1 MKTSPHKRDNNEVQA
16 ARGRLRG
23 ALNDSLQNQEVDDIP
38 EDYEEEEEEEEQ
50 QQIIPHRQRGRPKK
64 IQSSADRLS
73 PSAGFLTP
81 SKRRKR
87 EHHQA
92 GGSGG
97 QKIQAESFV
106 MKLFDRSLDLSKYSE
121 QTSLYPIC
129 RAWMANQPR
138 NPSIRSYRDARS
150 PSPTERKDNGLELL
164 AKLRKG
170 DMRDVCS
177 MPKPKKTDVPKIPT
191 PTVEPKKYS
200 KSEELVA
207 DNNELK
213 DGSKE
218 ELLAQHLGKWKQVKS
233 DWQKHTKV
241 YQKRHEVS
249 YQILEL
255 LFKP

>member
-1 MKTSPHKRDNNEVQA
+1 MKTSPHKRNNNEVQA

-23 ALNDSLQNQEVDDIP
+23 ALNDTLQNQEVDDIP

-50 QQIIPHRQRGRPKK
+50 QVVPPRQRGRPKK
-64 IQSSADRLS
+64 IQSSVERVS
-73 PSAGFLTP
+73 PPAGYLTP

-87 EHHQA
+87 ELA
-92 GGSGG
+92 GGSSG

-121 QTSLYPIC
+121 QTALYPIC

-150 PSPTERKDNGLELL
+150 PSPTERKDNGGELL
-164 AKLRKG
+164 LKLRKG
-170 DMRDVCS
+170 EIFDITS
-177 MPKPKKTDVPKIPT
+177 MPKPKKTDVPKVP
-191 PTVEPKKYS
+191 PPCVLPKIYNKN
-200 KSEELVA
+200 EDVVA
-207 DNNELK
+207 DGDKLK
-213 DGSKE
+213 DAKKE
-218 ELLAQHLGKWKQVKS
+218 DLLMDHLSKWKQVKS
-233 DWQKHTKV
+233 NWQKHTKV
-241 YQKRHEVS
+241 YQQRQDVS

>member
-1 MKTSPHKRDNNEVQA
+1 MKTSPHKRDNEVLA

-38 EDYEEEEEEEEQ
+38 EDYDEEDEEEEIVLPQ
-50 QQIIPHRQRGRPKK
+50 RQRGRPKK
-64 IQSSADRLS
+64 VQPPPTEQES

-87 EHHQA
+87 EHA
-92 GGSGG
+92 GSSGG

-150 PSPTERKDNGLELL
+150 PSPIERKDNGLELL
-164 AKLRKG
+164 IKLRRG
-170 DMRDVCS
+170 DIRDITS
-177 MPKPKKTDVPKIPT
+177 MPKSVKSEVPKIPPLT
-191 PTVEPKKYS
+191 RQPKKYN
-200 KSEELVA
+200 KSEDLVPSN
-207 DNNELK
+207 DKLK
-213 DGSKE
+213 DGNKE
-218 ELLAQHLGKWKQVKS
+218 ELLSQHLDKWKQVKS
-233 DWQKHTKV
+233 NWQKHTKA
-241 YQKRHEVS
+241 YQKRQDVS
-249 YQILEL
+249 FKILDL

>member
-1 MKTSPHKRDNNEVQA
+1 MKTPPHKRDNNDDVQA

-50 QQIIPHRQRGRPKK
+50 QIVPHRQRGRPKK
-64 IQSSADRLS
+64 IQPTTERLS

-87 EHHQA
+87 EHA

-97 QKIQAESFV
+97 QKIQAESFI

-138 NPSIRSYRDARS
+138 NPSIRSYRDTRS
-150 PSPTERKDNGLELL
+150 PSPTERKDNGADILL
-164 AKLRKG
+164 KLRKK
-170 DMRDVCS
+170 DLRDVTS
-177 MPKPKKTDVPKIPT
+177 MPKPKKTDVPKIPP
-191 PTVEPKKYS
+191 PTEQPKKYN
-200 KSEELVA
+200 KSEELVGA
-207 DNNELK
+207 GNKLK
-213 DGSKE
+213 DGTKD
-218 ELLAQHLGKWKQVKS
+218 ELLVQHLGKWKQVKS
-233 DWQKHTKV
+233 NWQKHTKV
-241 YQKRHEVS
+241 YQKRHDVS

>member
-38 EDYEEEEEEEEQ
+38 EDYDEEEEEEEEQ
-50 QQIIPHRQRGRPKK
+50 QVVRHRQRGRPKK
-64 IQSSADRLS
+64 IQNAGRVS
-73 PSAGFLTP
+73 PSMGYMTP

-87 EHHQA
+87 EFATA
-92 GGSGG
+92 GS

-121 QTSLYPIC
+121 HTSLYPIC

-150 PSPTERKDNGLELL
+150 PSPTERKDNGIEMLVM
-164 AKLRKG
+164 LRKG
-170 DMRDVCS
+170 EQREVNS
-177 MPKPKKTDVPKIPT
+177 MPKPKPTDVPKIPT
-191 PTVEPKKYS
+191 PIKPPKVFNRS
-200 KSEELVA
+200 DEVVA
-207 DNNELK
+207 ATDKLK
-213 DGSKE
+213 DGQKADI
-218 ELLAQHLGKWKQVKS
+218 LAQHLAKWKQVKTN
-233 DWQKHTKV
+233 WQKHTKV
-241 YQKRHEVS
+241 YQQRNEVS
-249 YQILEL
+249 FKIIQE